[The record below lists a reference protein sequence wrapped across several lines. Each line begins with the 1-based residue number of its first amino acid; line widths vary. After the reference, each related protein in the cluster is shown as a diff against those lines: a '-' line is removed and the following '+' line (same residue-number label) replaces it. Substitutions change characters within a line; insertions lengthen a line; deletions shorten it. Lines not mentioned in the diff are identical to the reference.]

1 MQTEETK
8 FNEEFKTYTRSW
20 RFWTH
25 ILLFPFVLLILL
37 HFILEMLNENNVL
50 IFRII
55 DGIFG
60 LFFVFLVIVFL
71 IAIYKSIKDFMDPKV
86 KIWYAYLENVEE
98 RTMGYKKRYY
108 LVYNFENKTHTESIP
123 CNIKK
128 QIEPYVKN
136 SAKLYFAYYT
146 GILLKIEIP
155 EKNFAC
161 SLMT

>member
-1 MQTEETK
+1 MQTQEIK
-8 FNEEFKTYTRSW
+8 FSEEFKTYTRSW
-20 RFWTH
+20 RFWKH
-25 ILLFPFVLLILL
+25 ILWFPFVLLISL
-37 HFILEMLNENNVL
+37 HFILEMLNENNDL
-50 IFRII
+50 IFRIL

-98 RTMGYKKRYY
+98 RTIGYKKRYY
-108 LVYNFENKTHTESIP
+108 LVYNFENETHTESIP

-146 GILLKIEIP
+146 GKLLKIEVP